1 MSGPLAAVVRFAVRF
16 RGVVLALA
24 LVLMGYGG
32 YALSQARTD
41 VFPEFAPPQVQIQTE
56 APGLAPEQVE
66 ALVTRPVESAVGGV
80 SGVRSVRSSS
90 IQGLSVVTVVFDGS
104 TDVYRDR
111 QGVAERLA
119 VAATELPAGIG
130 APTLTPLASSTA
142 VVLMAGLTS
151 TTRSLMDLRTVAD
164 WTLRRR
170 LLAVPGVADVQVF
183 GKGVRELQIQVHPD
197 RLIGFGLGLGDVL
210 SAARRATGVRGAG
223 FLEDSNQRIVI
234 RTEGQAVTPAALAR
248 TVVVRHGAGRVT
260 LGDVADVVAAPE
272 PAIGAAAIDGR
283 PGIEL
288 LVTEQYGANTLEVTR
303 RAEAALADLRPALR
317 AQGIRLHPDLFRPA
331 DFVLVAT
338 HNVRSSLLLGGALVI
353 AVLLLF
359 LFDLRTAAISCVAIP
374 LSLLAA
380 VLVLGA
386 VGESLNT
393 MTLGG
398 LAIAIGEVV
407 DDAVIDVENIVRRLR
422 ENGRKATPRPAG
434 RVVFEASLEVRG
446 AVVYA
451 TLAVILVFV
460 PILTLTGVA
469 GRLFA
474 PLAVA
479 YIAAVLA
486 SLGVALT
493 VTPALSMLLL
503 AKRPLSVHEPW
514 LLRGAK
520 ARYGALLRRVERRP
534 GPVLAAVSVVALAA
548 LAVLPFFGASF
559 LPELQEG
566 HYIVHMAAR
575 PGTSLDE
582 SLRIGRR
589 VTRALL
595 ALPFVRSVTQ
605 QVGRAEETEDI
616 YGPNVSEIHVDL
628 KPASGEAGEEAEET
642 LRRTVSAF
650 PGVDFAIN
658 TFLTERMEETL
669 SGYRA
674 PVAVKVFGSDLDAID
689 REAEAVAGAL
699 RSVPGATGVQRVAP
713 PGTPELSV
721 DLRDEDLVRWGFDRV
736 DVLDAVRT
744 AFAGE
749 PVGQV
754 YVGDRSTDVTVL
766 LDARSRSRVADVAAL
781 PLRSD
786 QGTYLRLD
794 QLADVR
800 EASGRYEILHDG
812 GRRVQTVTC
821 GVSAPDLGAFV
832 REAERRVRAAVQ
844 MAAGSYV
851 EFAGAAEAQARARRD
866 LLVHSL
872 VALAGVALLLSVVTR
887 HGRNLAL
894 ILANLPFALIGGVL
908 AAFALGGVLSLGA
921 MVGFVTLFGI
931 TLRNSIL
938 MVSHFE
944 HLVAVEGRPWGIE
957 TALEGASDRFAP
969 IVMTSLV
976 TALGLLPLA
985 VGLGAPGREIEGPMA
1000 IVILGGLASS
1010 MALNLLVLPALSLR
1024 FGRFERGPEP
1034 EESPDA

>member
-1 MSGPLAAVVRFAVRF
+1 LSGPLAAVVRFAVRF

-24 LVLMGYGG
+24 VVVMGYGG
-32 YALSQARTD
+32 FALSRARTD
-41 VFPEFAPPQVQIQTE
+41 VFPEFAPPQVQVQTE

-66 ALVTRPVESAVGGV
+66 ALVTRPIESAVGGV
-80 SGVRSVRSSS
+80 SGVRSLRSSS
-90 IQGLSVVTVVFDGS
+90 IQGLSVVTVVFEGG

-111 QGVAERLA
+111 QVIAERLA
-119 VAATELPAGIG
+119 VAAAQLPAGVG
-130 APTLTPLASSTA
+130 APTLTPLTSSTA

-151 TTRSLMDLRTVAD
+151 RTRSLMDLRTIAD
-164 WTLRRR
+164 WTVRRR

-183 GKGVRELQIQVHPD
+183 GKGVRELQIQVHPE
-197 RLIGFGLGLGDVL
+197 RLIRFGLGIDDVL

-223 FLEDSNQRIVI
+223 FLENENQRIVV
-234 RTEGQAVTPAALAR
+234 RTEGQAPTPAALAR
-248 TVVVRHGAGRVT
+248 TVVARHGAGRVT
-260 LGDVADVVAAPE
+260 LGNLADVVAAPA
-272 PAIGAAAIDGR
+272 PAIGAAAIDTW

-288 LVTEQYGANTLEVTR
+288 LVTGQYGANTLEVTR
-303 RAEAALADLRPALR
+303 RVETALADLRPALQ
-317 AQGIRLHPDLFRPA
+317 AEGVTLHPDLFRPA

-338 HNVRSSLLLGGALVI
+338 RNVRSALLLGGALVV
-353 AVLLLF
+353 AVLFLF
-359 LFDLRTAAISCVAIP
+359 LFDLRTAAISCLAIP
-374 LSLLAA
+374 LSLLTA

-386 VGESLNT
+386 LGMSLNT

-422 ENGRKATPRPAG
+422 ENGRHAVPRPAG

-460 PILTLTGVA
+460 PILTLGGVA

-479 YIAAVLA
+479 YVAAVVA

-493 VTPALSMLLL
+493 LTPALSMLLL
-503 AKRPLSVHEPW
+503 ARRPLSVHEPL

-534 GPVLAAVSVVALAA
+534 GPLLAAVGVASLAA
-548 LAVLPFFGASF
+548 VAVLPFFGASF

-566 HYIVHMAAR
+566 HYIVHMIAR

-595 ALPFVRSVTQ
+595 ALPFVRSVVQ
-605 QVGRAEETEDI
+605 QVGRAEQAEDV
-616 YGPNVSEIHVDL
+616 YGPQVSEIHVDL
-628 KPASGEAGEEAEET
+628 KRRSEQAGEAEEAT
-642 LRRTVSAF
+642 LRRVVSEF
-650 PGVDFAIN
+650 PGADFAVN

-674 PVAVKVFGSDLDAID
+674 PVAVKVFGSDLDALD
-689 REAEAVAGAL
+689 READEVAGAL
-699 RSVPGATGVQRVAP
+699 RSMPGATGVERVAP
-713 PGTPELSV
+713 PGGPELV
-721 DLRDEDLVRWGFDRV
+721 VALRDPDLVRWGFDRL

-744 AFAGE
+744 ALAGE
-749 PVGQV
+749 EVGQV
-754 YVGDRSTDVTVL
+754 YAGDRSFDVAVL
-766 LDARSRSRVADVAAL
+766 VDPGSRSRVGDVAAL
-781 PLRSD
+781 PIRNAE
-786 QGTYLRLD
+786 GTYVRVG

-800 EASGRYEILHDG
+800 EGPGRYEILHDG
-812 GRRVQTVTC
+812 GRRAETVTC
-821 GVSAPDLGAFV
+821 GVSAPDVGAFV
-832 REAERRVRAAVQ
+832 RDAARRVRAAVKL
-844 MAAGSYV
+844 APGSYL
-851 EFAGAAEAQARARRD
+851 EFAGAAEAQARARSD

-872 VALAGVALLLSVVTR
+872 VALAAVVLLLSVVTR

-894 ILANLPFALIGGVL
+894 VLTNLPFALIGGVL

-921 MVGFVTLFGI
+921 MIGFVTLFGI

-944 HLVAVEGRPWGIE
+944 HLVAIEGRPWGVA
-957 TALEGASDRFAP
+957 TALEGAADRFAP

-985 VGLGAPGREIEGPMA
+985 VGLHAPGREIEGPMA
-1000 IVILGGLASS
+1000 IVILGGLATS
-1010 MALNLLVLPALSLR
+1010 MLLNLLVLPTLSLR
-1024 FGRFERGPEP
+1024 FGRFEQTAGSG
-1034 EESPDA
+1034 ESGGV